1 MRMRTVTSILTL
13 IAGTAGLCVD
23 QEDVARIC
31 TARTDIGFKL
41 SQGVMLE
48 NLGNSLGYEGP

>member
-1 MRMRTVTSILTL
+1 MRMRTVCSILAL

-31 TARTDIGFKL
+31 TAGTDLGFKL
-41 SQGVMLE
+41 SQGAQLE
-48 NLGNSLGYEGP
+48 NLGNRLDYKGP